1 MTILTFFF
9 GGMIGA
15 VLINYLLM
23 KYTDDDDD
31 N

>member
-1 MTILTFFF
+1 MTILTYWV
-9 GGMIGA
+9 GGIIGA

-31 N
+31 

>member
-1 MTILTFFF
+1 MTIFTFIV
-9 GGMIGA
+9 GGMIGS

-31 N
+31 T